1 MVVEREQVDA
11 AFRQPVDDFAFRVE
25 IVGLVAQMEAGV
37 GGELRPHLLDRLQQF
52 PRIVRAAQAGLPRPG
67 RGVIDGRDAV
77 ADRLPVAVDQRH
89 IDRKID
95 AGARHH
101 LPLEGIAMQI
111 DNARQHQQAAG
122 IDAGRAVAVVRTHGD
137 DLAAGNPQRGF

>member
-1 MVVEREQVDA
+1 M
-11 AFRQPVDDFAFRVE
+11 P
-25 IVGLVAQMEAGV
+25 
-37 GGELRPHLLDRLQQF
+37 LLTACRSLSIK
-52 PRIVRAAQAGLPRPG
+52 RT
-67 RGVIDGRDAV
+67 
-77 ADRLPVAVDQRH
+77 

-137 DLAAGNPQRGF
+137 DLAAGNPQRGFEISWPSRARPPSMNSSVTMRHSG